1 MRTYTYRAA
10 SSESSCELC
19 FRDFEDLAT
28 CWDGRLRACPGCES
42 PVRIVILGKS
52 QTVIKEK
59 HRAGFTDY
67 REDLALHPGDKEAF
81 VNSPQQADR
90 LVEKRKRQ
98 GWRVRDEDW
107 GDMGSMIPD
116 APLDKATP
124 TLTKNESEAMF
135 KRCLDKGLAADH

>member
-1 MRTYTYRAA
+1 MPNYTYH
-10 SSESSCELC
+10 SVG
-19 FRDFEDLAT
+19 D
-28 CWDGRLRACPGCES
+28 GCES
-42 PVRIVILGKS
+42 CETPFFQFEAMGSERLRTCPDCGALVRVVILNQA
-52 QTVIKEK
+52 QTVIKAK
-59 HRAGFTDY
+59 HRSGFTDY
-67 REDLALHPGDKEAF
+67 REDLARHPGDKEAF
-81 VNSPQQADR
+81 VSSPQQTDL

-116 APLDKATP
+116 APLDQATP